1 MRICILFNLLFLLA
15 FSQLAAQNQDSVAI
29 KKYYE
34 ENAILWL
41 GWTKYIK
48 NNQSFPL
55 KNLEKEIIFSPDA
68 THEFSRYKRNRTYLS
83 ISAFVGSGLYLS
95 ALLAKDREVKLGMFA
110 GSLVA
115 FSFSIPLS
123 FNTSK
128 HLSRAIWLHNRDILL
143 R

>member
-1 MRICILFNLLFLLA
+1 MRIIILFSLLFLLTT
-15 FSQLAAQNQDSVAI
+15 SQIAAQNQDSLAI

-55 KNLEKEIIFSPDA
+55 KNLKKEIIFSPDA
-68 THEFSRYKRNRTYLS
+68 IHEFSLYRRNRTYLNVS
-83 ISAFVGSGLYLS
+83 TVIGSGLFVS
-95 ALLAKDREVKLGMFA
+95 SFVAKDTDTRLRRLAISMAVLT
-110 GSLVA
+110 
-115 FSFSIPLS
+115 FSIPIS

-128 HLSRAIWLHNRDILL
+128 HLSRAIWLHNRDTLL

>member
-1 MRICILFNLLFLLA
+1 MRLFILFNLLFLLSC
-15 FSQLAAQNQDSVAI
+15 SQLSAQNQDSVAI

-55 KNLEKEIIFSPDA
+55 KNLEKEIVFSPDA
-68 THEFSRYKRNRTYLS
+68 IHEFSKYRRYRTYLN
-83 ISAFVGSGLYLS
+83 ISAIVGGGLYLS
-95 ALLAKDREVKLGMFA
+95 ALVAKDREVKLGMFA

-115 FSFSIPLS
+115 LSFSIPFSL
-123 FNTSK
+123 NTSK
-128 HLSRAIWLHNRDILL
+128 HLSRAVWLHNRDILL

>member
-1 MRICILFNLLFLLA
+1 MRIFLLLSLLYLMA

-34 ENAILWL
+34 ENAIIWL

-48 NNQSFPL
+48 NNQTFPL

-68 THEFSRYKRNRTYLS
+68 IHEFSKYRRYRTYLT
-83 ISAFVGSGLYLS
+83 ISAIVGGGLYLS
-95 ALLAKDREVKLGMFA
+95 ALVAKDREVKLGMFA

-115 FSFSIPLS
+115 LSFSIPFS
-123 FNTSK
+123 FDTSK
-128 HLSRAIWLHNRDILL
+128 HLSRAVWLHNRDILL

>member
-1 MRICILFNLLFLLA
+1 MRIFLLLSLLYLMA

-48 NNQSFPL
+48 NNQTFPL

-68 THEFSRYKRNRTYLS
+68 IHEFSKYRRYRTYLT
-83 ISAFVGSGLYLS
+83 ISAIVGGGLYLS
-95 ALLAKDREVKLGMFA
+95 ALVAKDREVKLGMFA

-115 FSFSIPLS
+115 LSFSVSFSFD
-123 FNTSK
+123 TSK
-128 HLSRAIWLHNRDILL
+128 HLNRAIWFHNRDILL

>member
-1 MRICILFNLLFLLA
+1 MRILVLFILILLLA
-15 FSQLAAQNQDSVAI
+15 DSQIVAQNQDSMAI

-68 THEFSRYKRNRTYLS
+68 IHEFSLYRRNRTYLNV
-83 ISAFVGSGLYLS
+83 SAIVGGGLYLS
-95 ALLAKDREVKLGMFA
+95 ALVVKDREVKLGLFA

-123 FNTSK
+123 LNTSK
-128 HLSRAIWLHNRDILL
+128 HLSRAVWLHNRDILL